1 MALPVHTAFLVIDT
15 CYRWDASMHPTSEQ
29 LDCSGHAPW
38 ADDWGSCAY
47 HSDPSN
53 RSNSYRW
60 FSIPYLLHFPGIS
73 CHHAGSVSSSFESE
87 PVPAISTTPAGSPL
101 PHASPLSSPS
111 PGAKGDAAASMD
123 HIPPAPAPVLA
134 LALPAGGSDEEE
146 ERATGHSIFTTTAQ
160 KEFAEVMHEET
171 EPQSMLAG
179 AVVGSEGR
187 KSPVPS
193 PGASHDPPFPV

>member
-1 MALPVHTAFLVIDT
+1 MSI
-15 CYRWDASMHPTSEQ
+15 C
-29 LDCSGHAPW
+29 
-38 ADDWGSCAY
+38 Y
-47 HSDPSN
+47 HS
-53 RSNSYRW
+53 
-60 FSIPYLLHFPGIS
+60 
-73 CHHAGSVSSSFESE
+73 GSVSSSFGSES
-87 PVPAISTTPAGSPL
+87 VSITPAEPSVP
-101 PHASPLSSPS
+101 PASPLLPLS
-111 PGAKGDAAASMD
+111 PGVEVGAAASMD